1 MSAMIKITLV
11 KSTIGK
17 PKKHRDVVAGLG
29 LTKLN
34 KTVELPDTPE
44 IRGMIA
50 KIGLGFAVAG
60 GCLPSIEGASPVASC
75 INGSSDDVGQW
86 VFTDGSNPIRIPGF
100 LHRIQMHHISGFLIA
115 EVHLFADS
123 CAPRY
128 GVVIG
133 KLK

>member
-50 KIGLGFAVAG
+50 KIGHML
-60 GCLPSIEGASPVASC
+60 
-75 INGSSDDVGQW
+75 N
-86 VFTDGSNPIRIPGF
+86 
-100 LHRIQMHHISGFLIA
+100 IA
-115 EVHLFADS
+115 Q
-123 CAPRY
+123 
-128 GVVIG
+128 
-133 KLK
+133 